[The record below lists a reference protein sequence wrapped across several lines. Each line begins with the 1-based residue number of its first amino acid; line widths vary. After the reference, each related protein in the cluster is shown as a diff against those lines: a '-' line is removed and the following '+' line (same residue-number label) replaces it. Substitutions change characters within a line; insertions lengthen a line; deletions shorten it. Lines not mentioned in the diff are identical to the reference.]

1 MTLAD
6 IGAEAVWAAM
16 ILLARIG
23 ACIALAPAFGEM
35 TLPVRIRLGIALAY
49 TVMLWPIV
57 PIPAEQTL
65 NQEIIAI
72 IVEALN
78 GLFWGILLRLVVI
91 ALETAGTI
99 IGQSMSLS
107 QLFGNTA
114 GAEPLPVAGQILRVA
129 GLALA
134 CALGLH
140 VKLAAYLI
148 ATYQI
153 APVGDLISAANMMQA
168 GLETISSTFA
178 LAFSLA
184 APFVIGALLY
194 NLTIGFMNRA
204 MPQFILTIVGAPV
217 SMLGGIFLL
226 IVMAPLILGLWI
238 EALDRMLAP

>member
-6 IGAEAVWAAM
+6 IGADAIWTAM
-16 ILLARIG
+16 ILFARIG
-23 ACIALAPAFGEM
+23 ACVSLAPAFGEM

-49 TVMLWPIV
+49 TVTLWTV
-57 PIPAEQTL
+57 VQIPPEQTL
-65 NQEIIAI
+65 NQAIIAI

-78 GLFWGILLRLVVI
+78 GLFWGILLRLLVI

-153 APVGDLISAANMMQA
+153 APAGDLISADNMMQA
-168 GLETISSTFA
+168 GLEAISSTFA

-184 APFVIGALLY
+184 APFVIGAFLY

-226 IVMAPLILGLWI
+226 IIMAPLVLGLWI
-238 EALDRMLAP
+238 EALDRMLTP